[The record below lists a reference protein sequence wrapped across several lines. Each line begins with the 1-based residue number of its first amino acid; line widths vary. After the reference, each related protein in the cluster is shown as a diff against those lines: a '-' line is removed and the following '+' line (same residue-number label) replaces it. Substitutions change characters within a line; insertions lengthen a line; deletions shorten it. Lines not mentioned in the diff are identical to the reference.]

1 MRARPKF
8 FFVARLL
15 ALTALLG
22 VPAGI
27 GYSQDED
34 PCASPKGSL
43 SDYTQQLIDIAPDAT
58 TTASGSTTTDEL
70 ASRATA
76 DGLAGGG
83 RLDLLRRAFVALDLG
98 QVKEEEGQLVF
109 NFNPDALHLETF
121 GQFSPRI
128 IVHQPALY
136 GALDEKIDTF
146 DEAVRQGRRDALKK
160 DLRDLD
166 DVEVQVRWTPKSQEP
181 ASDLQM
187 VASKLYDSVDKTA
200 AATIA
205 NQISEAKAGIAASL
219 GRTSGPFAEDIL
231 IADICK
237 NEQAKATL
245 IDLPNRVKPGASAL
259 LEEQLTKVG
268 FFALADLIDG
278 EPRLTFNG
286 TTRRRSGAAGPDEVK
301 LNATWQMGW
310 VSYRGAKKFAQ
321 DKFKTKDITVD
332 SVAGYFKENG
342 RLAGA
347 LPLFSLSADYSQMSA
362 FHIAIPGVADE
373 FRQDSAHK
381 FSGKA
386 NAGRYFGGGRD
397 RRLELAAS
405 YDDVT
410 DDPTLNDRW
419 LFTLSWVEQ
428 LSPTLAQAVGGSE
441 FVATLIYAN
450 KPEFRGDVDED
461 FGLRAGLK
469 WSLGKK
475 EDLKAA
481 Q

>member
-1 MRARPKF
+1 MSARQTLF
-8 FFVARLL
+8 SVARLL
-15 ALTALLG
+15 ALVVLLG
-22 VPAGI
+22 VPASPG
-27 GYSQDED
+27 SAED
-34 PCASPKGSL
+34 QKPCASPKGTYNEYSEAL
-43 SDYTQQLIDIAPDAT
+43 VTSAPGTLKLDAEKEI
-58 TTASGSTTTDEL
+58 SDEL

-76 DGLAGGG
+76 DGLAGG

-98 QVKEEEGQLVF
+98 QVKDEEGQLVF
-109 NFNPDALHLETF
+109 NFNPDALRLETF

-128 IVHQPALY
+128 IVHQPTLY
-136 GALDEKIDTF
+136 GALDKKIDTF

-160 DLRDLD
+160 DLGDLD

-181 ASDLQM
+181 ATDLQE
-187 VASKLYDSVDKTA
+187 VSSRLYDSVEKQQIAKPLAVAKGEILA
-200 AATIA
+200 A
-205 NQISEAKAGIAASL
+205 L
-219 GRTSGPFAEDIL
+219 GLPPETLDELL
-231 IADICK
+231 ITDICG
-237 NEQAKATL
+237 NEQAKEIL
-245 IDLPNRVKPGASAL
+245 LDLPNRVPRDVNTE
-259 LEEQLTKVG
+259 LEKRLDKTL

-278 EPRLTFNG
+278 EPRLVFNG
-286 TTRRRSGAAGPDEVK
+286 TTRWRSNAAGPDEVK
-301 LNATWQMGW
+301 LNATWQRGW
-310 VSYRGAKKFAQ
+310 ISYRGAKKFAQ
-321 DKFKTKDITVD
+321 AKFGSKDITVD
-332 SVAGYFKENG
+332 SVGEYFKENG
-342 RLAGA
+342 RLEGA
-347 LPLFSLSADYSQMSA
+347 LPLFSLSADYSQMSS
-362 FHIAIPGVADE
+362 FHVAIPGVADE

-428 LSPTLAQAVGGSE
+428 LSPKLAQAVGGSE

-450 KPEFRGDVDED
+450 KAEFRGDVDKD

-475 EDLKAA
+475 EDLQAA
-481 Q
+481 K